1 MNHTKLL
8 QSALES
14 IRGYRQEHSDAQ
26 PCDTERAIEAALA
39 EQAAQQCN
47 DCNGMGIQDG
57 QGDKC
62 PLCDG
67 SGTQPTDPAT
77 EWMAVASSA
86 VLALS
91 DAASWLPDGQNKRTV
106 ALAAD
111 RIQKRARA
119 LSTYTQ
125 QQAQPNRTGCTAGSD
140 EECTNRRCA
149 TNCPALPQKAAEL
162 EGQQHK
168 MIADAKSAL
177 HEATTHLRNGDS
189 LGASL
194 ALQAVEKLFDTLSAP
209 TQQPLLSHA
218 DELTAMER
226 YIEMITQDR
235 DSAHDFLT
243 RAGIID
249 SNGNLSEQYRD
260 IVETEA
266 RHRHHRD

>member
-1 MNHTKLL
+1 MVLVPLNPTPEQIK
-8 QSALES
+8 AGD
-14 IRGYRQEHSDAQ
+14 RAAWPYPCAQ
-26 PCDTERAIEAALA
+26 IYKTML
-39 EQAAQQCN
+39 
-47 DCNGMGIQDG
+47 
-57 QGDKC
+57 
-62 PLCDG
+62 
-67 SGTQPTDPAT
+67 
-77 EWMAVASSA
+77 
-86 VLALS
+86 
-91 DAASWLPDGQNKRTV
+91 DAAP
-106 ALAAD
+106 
-111 RIQKRARA
+111 
-119 LSTYTQ
+119 TQ

-149 TNCPALPQKAAEL
+149 TNCPALPQKAAEP

-177 HEATTHLRNGDS
+177 NEATTHLRNGDS

-260 IVETEA
+260 IVETET
-266 RHRHHRD
+266 RHRHNRGEL

>member
-1 MNHTKLL
+1 MTPSKEQIIEWVRAVADRGTVDPVSTGALYITLTPDEFQRFTALAITAAYANGQEDMRERCAQEGMRKAENGIVV
-8 QSALES
+8 SAA
-14 IRGYRQEHSDAQ
+14 IRAIPITQHSDAQ

-39 EQAAQQCN
+39 GKAGQQ
-47 DCNGMGIQDG
+47 CNGMGIQDG

-111 RIQKRARA
+111 RIQERARA
-119 LSTYTQ
+119 LYT
-125 QQAQPNRTGCTAGSD
+125 S
-140 EECTNRRCA
+140 
-149 TNCPALPQKAAEL
+149 
-162 EGQQHK
+162 
-168 MIADAKSAL
+168 
-177 HEATTHLRNGDS
+177 
-189 LGASL
+189 
-194 ALQAVEKLFDTLSAP
+194 
-209 TQQPLLSHA
+209 TQQPLHSHEN
-218 DELTAMER
+218 ELKAMER
-226 YIEMITQDR
+226 YIAMITKDR

-266 RHRHHRD
+266 RHRHHRE